1 MRYPAT
7 ALSSL
12 RFRWLRWALL
22 DVLALSACSQP
33 SPSYNANDIQ
43 GVMPHLQFQLTDET
57 GQPRSAADY
66 AGHEVVMYFGYSHCP
81 NICPAT
87 MGRLKASL
95 AQLPDWLRQNIR
107 VLFVSVDPKRDSPQ
121 RLAEWTAHFGPPF
134 IGLTGTQAQLR
145 TLAKRYRVTYS
156 YGEPNANGFYRVN
169 HSSALFVFDSAGH
182 ARLLATPGESIDDV
196 ASDLRKL
203 SQQNQE
209 H

>member
-1 MRYPAT
+1 MRYPPH
-7 ALSSL
+7 ALISA
-12 RFRWLRWALL
+12 RFRWPHWALL
-22 DVLALSACSQP
+22 GVLTLGACSQS
-33 SPSYNANDIQ
+33 SPTYNANDIQ
-43 GVMPHLQFQLTDET
+43 GVMPDLQFQLTGEK

-95 AQLPDWLRQNIR
+95 AQLPDSLQQNIR

-121 RLAEWTAHFGPPF
+121 RLAKWTSYFGPQF
-134 IGLTGTQAQLR
+134 IGLTGTQTQLR

-156 YGEPNANGFYRVN
+156 YGEPNTNGFYMVN
-169 HSSALFVFDSAGH
+169 HSSALFVFDAAGH
-182 ARLLATPGESIDDV
+182 ARLLATPGESIDGV

-203 SQQNQE
+203 SQQDQ
-209 H
+209 HY